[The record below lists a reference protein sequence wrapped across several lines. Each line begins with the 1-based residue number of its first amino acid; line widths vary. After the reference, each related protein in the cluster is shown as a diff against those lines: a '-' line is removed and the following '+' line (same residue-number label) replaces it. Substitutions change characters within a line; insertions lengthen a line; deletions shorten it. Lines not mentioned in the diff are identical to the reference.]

1 MTISTVILNAKGIL
15 LTICA
20 IEWQCNNGSLQI
32 RSQIVF
38 EVQIGSWHLISLD
51 YDSFR
56 KSWSKMNIPV
66 RKRNRITGVRW
77 ITHNEASRYYPIF
90 KII

>member
-1 MTISTVILNAKGIL
+1 MTISTVILNVEGML

-20 IEWQCNNGSLQI
+20 IEWQYNNVSLQI
-32 RSQIVF
+32 RSHIVF
-38 EVQIGSWHLISLD
+38 EVQKGSWHLISLD

-66 RKRNRITGVRW
+66 RKGIRKICVRW
-77 ITHNEASRYYPIF
+77 ITHNETSRCYPMF